1 MGLRA
6 LLQADFRDFCKSMY
20 RLRPDVSTGFWR
32 LHYVNV
38 QNSVRGNLSPMNQIS
53 VADILELP
61 VQERIQLVEVIWESI
76 AAFPNAIEVSP
87 ELKTELEARLA
98 DFERNPEAGYS
109 WDQVKAHL
117 KSGSW
122 PTA

>member
-1 MGLRA
+1 MPIATSGCEVA
-6 LLQADFRDFCKSMY
+6 
-20 RLRPDVSTGFWR
+20 PV
-32 LHYVNV
+32 V
-38 QNSVRGNLSPMNQIS
+38 QPPWLKGQLAKQLRGNLRRMNQIS

-76 AAFPNAIEVSP
+76 AAFPDAVEVSP
-87 ELKTELEARLA
+87 ELKTELDARLA

-109 WDQVKAHL
+109 WDEVKAHL

-122 PTA
+122 RTA

>member
-1 MGLRA
+1 MGSIAQLISQPKRSSKTF
-6 LLQADFRDFCKSMY
+6 QSSN
-20 RLRPDVSTGFWR
+20 RPGSKA
-32 LHYVNV
+32 NA
-38 QNSVRGNLSPMNQIS
+38 QNSVRGNLRRMNQIS
-53 VADILELP
+53 VADILGLP

-87 ELKTELEARLA
+87 ELKTELDARLA

-109 WDQVKAHL
+109 WDEVKAHL

-122 PTA
+122 RTA

>member
-1 MGLRA
+1 MPLRGA
-6 LLQADFRDFCKSMY
+6 CCVPVASN
-20 RLRPDVSTGFWR
+20 
-32 LHYVNV
+32 VNA
-38 QNSVRGNLSPMNQIS
+38 QNIVRGNLGIMNKIS

-76 AAFPNAIEVSP
+76 AAVPHAIEVSP
-87 ELKTELEARLA
+87 ELKTELEVRLA

-117 KSGSW
+117 KNGSW
-122 PTA
+122 RTA

>member
-1 MGLRA
+1 MQIFKTW
-6 LLQADFRDFCKSMY
+6 LLKRGGI
-20 RLRPDVSTGFWR
+20 LGPDVTDSG
-32 LHYVNV
+32 
-38 QNSVRGNLSPMNQIS
+38 SGNLLPMSQIS

-61 VQERIQLVEVIWESI
+61 VQERIHLVEVIWESI
-76 AAFPNAIEVSP
+76 AAVPHAIEVSP
-87 ELKTELEARLA
+87 ELRTELEVRLA

-122 PTA
+122 RTA

>member
-1 MGLRA
+1 MSGGVSLS
-6 LLQADFRDFCKSMY
+6 ADGRS
-20 RLRPDVSTGFWR
+20 RLRLKLQSR
-32 LHYVNV
+32 LG
-38 QNSVRGNLSPMNQIS
+38 GNLQSMNQIS

-76 AAFPNAIEVSP
+76 AAVPYAIGVSP

-98 DFERNPEAGYS
+98 DFERNPDAGYS

-117 KSGSW
+117 KDGSW
-122 PTA
+122 RTA